1 MARRSFAGIMTL
13 EVLATDQRERI
24 MENALIPIIVTI
36 GISTLIIVASVL
48 GTFVVLLNYLS
59 SRIEQSEARL
69 TSAAAK
75 DKAELQEQMRT
86 DKSEL
91 LETIRDTERRL
102 THRMDRS
109 DDRIERFEIRNA
121 EQFEALRRE
130 LRQSAAEQPVAGD
143 D

>member
-1 MARRSFAGIMTL
+1 MTA
-13 EVLATDQRERI
+13 EVVAIEKSDRI
-24 MENALIPIIVTI
+24 MESALIPIIVTI

-86 DKSEL
+86 DKAEL

-109 DDRIERFEIRNA
+109 DDRMERFDIRNA
-121 EQFEALRRE
+121 EQFETLRRE
-130 LRQSAAEQPVAGD
+130 LSQSAAEQPITGD

>member
-1 MARRSFAGIMTL
+1 
-13 EVLATDQRERI
+13 

-59 SRIEQSEARL
+59 SRIDQSEGRLTALIEQSEARV

-75 DKAELQEQMRT
+75 DKADLQ
-86 DKSEL
+86 
-91 LETIRDTERRL
+91 ETIRDAERRL

-109 DDRIERFEIRNA
+109 DDKAERFEEKTEA
-121 EQFEALRRE
+121 QFETLRRE
-130 LRQSAAEQPVAGD
+130 LIQRPVDQPVTGD

>member
-1 MARRSFAGIMTL
+1 MTVV
-13 EVLATDQRERI
+13 EVVTSDQRERI
-24 MENALIPIIVTI
+24 MENALIPVIVTI

-48 GTFVVLLNYLS
+48 GTFVVLLNHLS
-59 SRIEQSEARL
+59 ARIDQSEERV

-75 DKAELQEQMRT
+75 DKA
-86 DKSEL
+86 EL

-109 DDRIERFEIRNA
+109 DDRIERFEARTTA
-121 EQFEALRRE
+121 QFEMLRRE
-130 LRQSAAEQPVAGD
+130 LRQSAAEQPVTGD

>member
-1 MARRSFAGIMTL
+1 
-13 EVLATDQRERI
+13 

-48 GTFVVLLNYLS
+48 GTFVVLLNHLS

-86 DKSEL
+86 DKAEL

-109 DDRIERFEIRNA
+109 DDRIERFEDKTEA
-121 EQFEALRRE
+121 QFETLRRE
-130 LRQSAAEQPVAGD
+130 LSQRAAEQPVAGD